1 MCGGWVGRV
10 TGLDNF
16 RDEILDDF
24 LGVVPGKGGLVGDA
38 LEDVN
43 DFLFRGGLEDVIRDA
58 GRWIDDEI
66 IQPVYEF
73 QKVFFQV
80 LIDDPLYAAAMI
92 TAGLIYPPAIP
103 YIVAIKTKSDGGTW
117 EEAIIAG
124 ATAYVTQQVALQVG
138 EYVPG
143 IESELAV
150 ALTDAGL
157 SASTAASVAQVAVGL
172 TASGL
177 TTGTIEVIFGGS
189 FSDGFAEGAITYGA
203 QFAVSKA
210 AGFIED
216 KTGFEFRQSKAQTDA
231 DGNVV
236 TDEFGQTVYE
246 TNASG
251 EIVKE
256 FKKLPNV
263 VQALVVD
270 SIAAELQGKEITKEL
285 LLGSISR
292 SLITEEVVGETLSK
306 IDTALLGGDGNLTED
321 GEYFLSFLTPA
332 VQDAA
337 TAIASMGVGAES
349 GAAAANLLLE
359 AVEEYGLESL
369 GEEFVNNA
377 LFAVDSLRGVID
389 EVTAAKTALDEAVV
403 GYETV
408 AEARNAIAS
417 ELNTISEQYQLE
429 IDRIASDPSGALYTT
444 LVEQFNN
451 SLQAVTDADGNIR
464 YEVKAGDA
472 GYPANLGYTSVE
484 EYYRDVVTQTP
495 TYIDDNGNTQEYAS
509 FEQLQFGLQES
520 KRAAKLY
527 QDTREQYETQLLDY
541 NSQLEAL
548 QTAFDTASTDY
559 KTANDSLLSDVEA
572 LDEEFK
578 VNATA
583 PAIKEFVELI
593 NPTFNADQYVA
604 LNELNISALDA
615 HRHYV
620 EEGAR
625 LGYFVSDAQEDA
637 FEKNAIGQLRSAA
650 ETAIGVPTE
659 RMTTAQLDE
668 FNRLV
673 NTASDDIYYDDLGNF
688 TADKAIQR
696 EYLDAEGNPIV
707 GPFTPEQVASIASA
721 SLSYSPDFVNTIA
734 DIAGGYDSYLAGEGA
749 TVEELLA
756 QDKQTIAKANE
767 VSWLDVLNAG
777 GVGYNET
784 TGRKEYVTALK
795 DGENNLTFF
804 DAITGQNNLLV
815 QGQSIDELAE
825 TSPQSWYEAT
835 KEIFSGIAETAKT
848 RIGDT
853 AELISEAQLI
863 KSQANEEVGR
873 IVADEGEKALWTAGI
888 LAKHAII
895 ESLDFAFTKIDEAAI
910 ALFDPTQASSV
921 LNWSQEGVQAKKDML
936 LTAATD
942 AYEFASNIPQ
952 YKKDFAG
959 TTISG
964 LAGLTQDVVSLIRWS
979 GENTKNT
986 TAYQF
991 AENLIQTTNGWKTDE
1006 FKAGSAELNR
1016 KLSARA
1022 VDDPN
1027 TPQNEAV
1034 IDTLGIIFGAA
1045 ADHPYEF
1052 GLDYIYKEG
1061 IQEIAPLIVGGFT
1074 YAAGKVGAGVLGKDV
1089 SKEFLTKLG
1098 FAASGLTD
1106 IAESAGG
1113 TTEAAYDEALAEIE
1127 AALIARRD
1135 SNENITWS
1143 NKQIEQIADYYAQDI
1158 AVKNGM
1164 FAAMTTAA
1172 LLWAGSAALEK
1183 PNIGLGTGF
1192 DKYDDAFQTYARKMD
1207 TDYKAWLAQ
1216 SGKVAG
1222 KEAVSEFTEE
1232 FLINDNLETML
1243 AEWNPERNVEGNNLF
1258 NGFLG
1263 AVIAGPVT
1271 FSIDAIVNAPSI
1283 DGLDA
1288 TPSFEE
1294 ATGRTRFQS
1303 TGDTTADLLLLNRD
1317 VQETVYAGTADL
1329 ATVLGTYGLS
1339 TDTLDALQDAAN
1351 DPDFLGSY
1359 GQIPD
1364 LADRSQ
1370 NNDVRKP
1377 PPNFTEFPTGTQNEL
1392 YYDPNTDATYKFN
1405 NGDWQLGGSGNN
1417 LSALTPISANPADA
1431 YNYERQGANDAVVS
1445 KPATF
1450 SVFTDPVS
1458 GLEYVLER
1466 AVAYELY
1473 TDDEGTFNFQD
1484 KSGAYLHAYISDAPS
1499 TAQLAQELKR
1509 IADQVV
1515 AEKYSNVTDTTDLAL
1530 VNSAR
1535 NFYTALPAL
1544 TGYVVDT
1551 TAQAFVSPFEQR
1563 ADYLFRDTPQQVLAE
1578 ENPQS
1583 GNTLTGLIKTL
1594 NTLAYRFTNNNIT
1607 QTQFDILWPQ
1617 YKYLFETT
1625 YPIIQTQRELRGL
1638 SADDDIYSTQ
1648 FIDGSVP
1655 TIFSTLPEASG
1666 TVQLDS
1672 QYGPEFNPSS
1682 SYDFNNPE
1690 ASYIPDNLVTAGA
1703 EVTPEVLL
1711 AALYPEGYVTD
1722 GSGRFYA
1729 QKALPTEPVT
1739 TGLYDSWT
1747 DDPEYRPISTQGQSW
1762 RDPLSA
1768 SDAGAQV
1775 LTSNKPID
1783 TRTLYER
1790 LNTLDDGGTL
1800 PSNWAGSNE
1809 FYYNNGVWTYE
1820 NSNGQESYLKKLRKN
1835 ADGTLY
1841 RDANGNYERTDEN
1854 VTTSEELLER
1864 LYPTQLYPAGPPTL
1878 SSAGIDYTTTK
1889 ELNDQYE
1896 ADLLQ
1901 YFFTESIDNGW
1912 AATDAADYVFR
1923 NGQAIA
1929 DNMRGM
1935 DAAAFDAYYVTG
1947 AEGQTFNTIDPS
1959 PPFTASSFKKFM
1971 LDKYNFNE
1979 EDYYASLAN
1988 LGSDPTAVD
1997 TALDVFFSANPDSAK
2012 LNSPTV
2018 QGFITDNY
2026 NSEAD
2031 VTAALKAEFGEDY
2044 IPTAEELDK
2053 YVGSRWISGQK
2064 TNITERIDAEFYT
2077 DAEKTEDVQN
2087 IASIASSRAET
2098 LGYAP
2103 DAFTEAEFAN
2113 LINPELG
2120 QEANVNILNNY
2131 YQSRTIDENRWV
2143 DLLKERLGDELY
2155 LEFGRQGNDTLSDF
2169 QASDLAGER
2178 SRELYAK
2185 YKIGSNVGTVETAD
2199 LAAAFAEAE
2208 AGLPVTGTPPT
2219 PPTPPRERLDGASLR
2234 ELAKS
2239 QYGFTDAQ
2247 YDSFVAYTFRPDL
2260 VDEEN
2265 TTFTA
2270 PSVKTL
2276 AAAEE
2281 AAQLYLTENEV
2292 YVDSTDILDA
2302 TFSQWAQTEEEV
2314 LAEFRKERPD
2324 YELTQADID
2333 KYVGVIGFSD
2343 PDGGQAA
2350 NLTSIDA
2357 EFATEAERDTAVANF
2372 LAAPIGGGFTNADV
2386 YSEAEARAALEEG
2399 FIGRSSFA
2407 DESLTSVITNGVNR
2421 KIPSFSNIAI
2431 NLLGELQIQF
2441 DDSVSVEDQRKY
2453 ARGRLNAT
2461 GYWADIVA
2469 SVAAGESYTTA
2480 DVYALESY
2488 QNLIAEENA
2497 KVTTV
2502 DEVRAY
2508 FESEGFDV
2516 SNLTDEEL
2524 RAIPGLVGDTLDNR
2538 ISDIDS
2544 ANEVDAISVTKQE
2557 VIDYLIDL
2565 GYQESDVKAAADNG
2579 EFSGFTGVNVLERDL
2594 GTFTSSFQETYET
2607 EEQRDA
2613 RLEAEQQ
2620 RADTITA
2627 FGSYTPTEE
2636 EIAQFLDNNEGIAD
2650 YIAPRQFTR
2659 AEAEA
2664 AVAAQGISPT
2674 VTDNDG
2680 NEVPNPTFEVL
2691 VNGLIN
2697 LQGDET
2703 TQATQEAA
2711 AVTQADPYYI
2721 DQGEVDAEFAKYGY
2735 FDTTG
2740 IDTSTYTGEASE
2752 SNLEGTI
2759 SSFVDAN
2766 YSDEAEARAAL
2777 EAEGFIIPE
2786 DFDFTPFVGQFN
2798 NAELGNRVTPFAANN
2813 IVTAEEA
2820 RAALDAV
2827 EGIDAYAVDENGD
2840 YLITDEQLAGL
2851 ELSGQYLQTDLGS
2864 RVDAQ
2869 TVTDAEAIAA
2879 LQAVF
2884 GAEYVPS
2891 AEEIAQFQGLTPQSG
2906 LSTEVARYQDETLNR
2921 LEGDI
2926 GDLTET
2932 VSTLEARIN
2941 GILAAGG
2948 TLDQAIATV
2957 SNDLNISITALQ
2969 DIVTANADKFTTD
2982 LQNTLLEA
2990 NIYTDQRINTIN
3002 QALQNA
3008 IQQFGSD
3015 IEAAKAAAAA
3025 ELGLEVGTL
3034 QGFINANEQ
3043 ALTDLGT
3050 DVTSLTTRVEDVE
3063 DTLAG
3068 VVSQIGQPAV
3078 YDGVGNVITPA
3089 TGLYADIDAMITAGF
3104 TSEQAT
3110 AAIQAVLGDPATGT
3124 GIYAYIDTLD
3134 LATTAQLAAQ
3144 VSSLEDY
3151 VSAQGFATTDDLSG
3165 LSDQIQV
3172 VADALG
3178 KPAEQV
3184 TQEDLDYVNDVIQSN
3199 ILQPDATFTQ
3209 QDLAYD
3215 VNQDGIVNLDDYAI
3229 LEQLYGGDVSVEGL
3243 DPTSQFAA
3251 TGVFATLAEQERQRQ
3266 IDAEAARAAD
3276 LATQQDINEQL
3287 EQQIAQQTQITNVVM
3302 LDQAIREAEQAA
3314 ALQRQRQIQAQQLD
3328 SDLAEIDYIYDFE
3341 GILQRPEQEPL
3352 YGSPFGAGAQQ
3363 FGMRRAA
3370 AKGGLIKNET
3380 DRLIQL
3386 LGE

>member
-1 MCGGWVGRV
+1 M
-10 TGLDNF
+10 
-16 RDEILDDF
+16 
-24 LGVVPGKGGLVGDA
+24 
-38 LEDVN
+38 
-43 DFLFRGGLEDVIRDA
+43 
-58 GRWIDDEI
+58 
-66 IQPVYEF
+66 
-73 QKVFFQV
+73 
-80 LIDDPLYAAAMI
+80 
-92 TAGLIYPPAIP
+92 
-103 YIVAIKTKSDGGTW
+103 
-117 EEAIIAG
+117 
-124 ATAYVTQQVALQVG
+124 
-138 EYVPG
+138 
-143 IESELAV
+143 
-150 ALTDAGL
+150 
-157 SASTAASVAQVAVGL
+157 
-172 TASGL
+172 
-177 TTGTIEVIFGGS
+177 
-189 FSDGFAEGAITYGA
+189 
-203 QFAVSKA
+203 
-210 AGFIED
+210 
-216 KTGFEFRQSKAQTDA
+216 
-231 DGNVV
+231 
-236 TDEFGQTVYE
+236 
-246 TNASG
+246 
-251 EIVKE
+251 
-256 FKKLPNV
+256 
-263 VQALVVD
+263 
-270 SIAAELQGKEITKEL
+270 
-285 LLGSISR
+285 
-292 SLITEEVVGETLSK
+292 
-306 IDTALLGGDGNLTED
+306 
-321 GEYFLSFLTPA
+321 
-332 VQDAA
+332 
-337 TAIASMGVGAES
+337 
-349 GAAAANLLLE
+349 
-359 AVEEYGLESL
+359 
-369 GEEFVNNA
+369 
-377 LFAVDSLRGVID
+377 LR
-389 EVTAAKTALDEAVV
+389 
-403 GYETV
+403 
-408 AEARNAIAS
+408 
-417 ELNTISEQYQLE
+417 
-429 IDRIASDPSGALYTT
+429 
-444 LVEQFNN
+444 
-451 SLQAVTDADGNIR
+451 
-464 YEVKAGDA
+464 
-472 GYPANLGYTSVE
+472 
-484 EYYRDVVTQTP
+484 
-495 TYIDDNGNTQEYAS
+495 
-509 FEQLQFGLQES
+509 
-520 KRAAKLY
+520 
-527 QDTREQYETQLLDY
+527 
-541 NSQLEAL
+541 
-548 QTAFDTASTDY
+548 
-559 KTANDSLLSDVEA
+559 
-572 LDEEFK
+572 
-578 VNATA
+578 
-583 PAIKEFVELI
+583 
-593 NPTFNADQYVA
+593 
-604 LNELNISALDA
+604 
-615 HRHYV
+615 
-620 EEGAR
+620 
-625 LGYFVSDAQEDA
+625 
-637 FEKNAIGQLRSAA
+637 
-650 ETAIGVPTE
+650 
-659 RMTTAQLDE
+659 
-668 FNRLV
+668 
-673 NTASDDIYYDDLGNF
+673 
-688 TADKAIQR
+688 
-696 EYLDAEGNPIV
+696 
-707 GPFTPEQVASIASA
+707 
-721 SLSYSPDFVNTIA
+721 
-734 DIAGGYDSYLAGEGA
+734 
-749 TVEELLA
+749 
-756 QDKQTIAKANE
+756 
-767 VSWLDVLNAG
+767 
-777 GVGYNET
+777 
-784 TGRKEYVTALK
+784 
-795 DGENNLTFF
+795 
-804 DAITGQNNLLV
+804 
-815 QGQSIDELAE
+815 
-825 TSPQSWYEAT
+825 
-835 KEIFSGIAETAKT
+835 
-848 RIGDT
+848 
-853 AELISEAQLI
+853 
-863 KSQANEEVGR
+863 
-873 IVADEGEKALWTAGI
+873 
-888 LAKHAII
+888 
-895 ESLDFAFTKIDEAAI
+895 
-910 ALFDPTQASSV
+910 
-921 LNWSQEGVQAKKDML
+921 
-936 LTAATD
+936 
-942 AYEFASNIPQ
+942 
-952 YKKDFAG
+952 
-959 TTISG
+959 
-964 LAGLTQDVVSLIRWS
+964 
-979 GENTKNT
+979 
-986 TAYQF
+986 
-991 AENLIQTTNGWKTDE
+991 
-1006 FKAGSAELNR
+1006 
-1016 KLSARA
+1016 
-1022 VDDPN
+1022 
-1027 TPQNEAV
+1027 
-1034 IDTLGIIFGAA
+1034 
-1045 ADHPYEF
+1045 
-1052 GLDYIYKEG
+1052 
-1061 IQEIAPLIVGGFT
+1061 
-1074 YAAGKVGAGVLGKDV
+1074 
-1089 SKEFLTKLG
+1089 
-1098 FAASGLTD
+1098 
-1106 IAESAGG
+1106 
-1113 TTEAAYDEALAEIE
+1113 
-1127 AALIARRD
+1127 
-1135 SNENITWS
+1135 
-1143 NKQIEQIADYYAQDI
+1143 
-1158 AVKNGM
+1158 
-1164 FAAMTTAA
+1164 
-1172 LLWAGSAALEK
+1172 
-1183 PNIGLGTGF
+1183 
-1192 DKYDDAFQTYARKMD
+1192 
-1207 TDYKAWLAQ
+1207 
-1216 SGKVAG
+1216 
-1222 KEAVSEFTEE
+1222 
-1232 FLINDNLETML
+1232 
-1243 AEWNPERNVEGNNLF
+1243 
-1258 NGFLG
+1258 
-1263 AVIAGPVT
+1263 
-1271 FSIDAIVNAPSI
+1271 
-1283 DGLDA
+1283 
-1288 TPSFEE
+1288 
-1294 ATGRTRFQS
+1294 
-1303 TGDTTADLLLLNRD
+1303 
-1317 VQETVYAGTADL
+1317 
-1329 ATVLGTYGLS
+1329 
-1339 TDTLDALQDAAN
+1339 
-1351 DPDFLGSY
+1351 
-1359 GQIPD
+1359 
-1364 LADRSQ
+1364 
-1370 NNDVRKP
+1370 
-1377 PPNFTEFPTGTQNEL
+1377 
-1392 YYDPNTDATYKFN
+1392 
-1405 NGDWQLGGSGNN
+1405 
-1417 LSALTPISANPADA
+1417 
-1431 YNYERQGANDAVVS
+1431 
-1445 KPATF
+1445 
-1450 SVFTDPVS
+1450 
-1458 GLEYVLER
+1458 
-1466 AVAYELY
+1466 
-1473 TDDEGTFNFQD
+1473 
-1484 KSGAYLHAYISDAPS
+1484 
-1499 TAQLAQELKR
+1499 
-1509 IADQVV
+1509 
-1515 AEKYSNVTDTTDLAL
+1515 
-1530 VNSAR
+1530 
-1535 NFYTALPAL
+1535 
-1544 TGYVVDT
+1544 
-1551 TAQAFVSPFEQR
+1551 
-1563 ADYLFRDTPQQVLAE
+1563 
-1578 ENPQS
+1578 
-1583 GNTLTGLIKTL
+1583 
-1594 NTLAYRFTNNNIT
+1594 
-1607 QTQFDILWPQ
+1607 
-1617 YKYLFETT
+1617 
-1625 YPIIQTQRELRGL
+1625 
-1638 SADDDIYSTQ
+1638 
-1648 FIDGSVP
+1648 
-1655 TIFSTLPEASG
+1655 
-1666 TVQLDS
+1666 
-1672 QYGPEFNPSS
+1672 
-1682 SYDFNNPE
+1682 
-1690 ASYIPDNLVTAGA
+1690 
-1703 EVTPEVLL
+1703 
-1711 AALYPEGYVTD
+1711 
-1722 GSGRFYA
+1722 
-1729 QKALPTEPVT
+1729 
-1739 TGLYDSWT
+1739 
-1747 DDPEYRPISTQGQSW
+1747 
-1762 RDPLSA
+1762 
-1768 SDAGAQV
+1768 
-1775 LTSNKPID
+1775 SNKPID

-1809 FYYNNGVWTYE
+1809 FYYNNGVWTYK

-1841 RDANGNYERTDEN
+1841 RDADGNYERTDEN

-1997 TALDVFFSANPDSAK
+1997 TALDAFFSANPDSAK
-2012 LNSPTV
+2012 LNSTTI

-2053 YVGSRWISGQK
+2053 YVGSRWLSGQK

-2077 DAEKTEDVQN
+2077 DAEKAEDVQN
-2087 IASIASSRAET
+2087 IVNIATNRAST
-2098 LGYAP
+2098 LGYDP
-2103 DAFTEAEFAN
+2103 NAFTEAEFAN
-2113 LINPELG
+2113 LINPELS
-2120 QEANVNILNNY
+2120 QEANIDILNNY
-2131 YQSRTIDENRWV
+2131 FNSRIIDENRWV

-2155 LEFGRQGNDTLSDF
+2155 LEFGRQGDDTLSDF
-2169 QASDLAGER
+2169 EARGLAAAR

-2185 YKIGSNVGTVETAD
+2185 YNIGSNVGTVETAD
-2199 LAAAFAEAE
+2199 LTAAFAEAE

-2239 QYGFTDAQ
+2239 QYGYTDAQ
-2247 YDSFVAYTFRPDL
+2247 YDGYLRFTFAGSNLSDVPIADVEAQMEAY
-2260 VDEEN
+2260 
-2265 TTFTA
+2265 
-2270 PSVKTL
+2270 L
-2276 AAAEE
+2276 A
-2281 AAQLYLTENEV
+2281 ENEV
-2292 YVDSTDILDA
+2292 YADSTDILAA
-2302 TFSQWAQTEEEV
+2302 TIGQYVVTEEEV
-2314 LAEFRKERPD
+2314 LAEFRKDRPD
-2324 YELTQADID
+2324 YELTQADRD
-2333 KYVGVIGFSD
+2333 KYVGVRYF
-2343 PDGGQAA
+2343 PDADGSTLEELYQ
-2350 NLTSIDA
+2350 IDA
-2357 EFATEAERDTAVANF
+2357 EFASQAERDAAVANF
-2372 LAAPIGGGFTNADV
+2372 LAQDIGGGFTNADV
-2386 YSEAEARAALEEG
+2386 YSEAEVRAALEEG
-2399 FIGRSSFA
+2399 LIGSSSFSDGA
-2407 DESLTSVITNGVNR
+2407 LKSTIASGVNR
-2421 KIPSFSNIAI
+2421 KIPRFTTIAD
-2431 NLLGELQIQF
+2431 NLLDNLQIQF
-2441 DDSVSVEDQRKY
+2441 DDSVSVEDQTKY
-2453 ARGRLNAT
+2453 ARGRLNS

-2469 SVAAGESYTTA
+2469 SIAAGESYTVD

-2508 FESEGFDV
+2508 FESEGLDV

-2524 RAIPGLVGDTLDNR
+2524 RAIPGLVGDTQGAE

-2544 ANEVDAISVTKQE
+2544 ANAADAISVTNQE
-2557 VIDYLIDL
+2557 VVDYLLGL
-2565 GYQESDVKAAADNG
+2565 GYEQSDIDAADL
-2579 EFSGFTGVNVLERDL
+2579 SGFTGINVLESDL
-2594 GTFTSSFQETYET
+2594 GTSTSSFQDTYET
-2607 EEQRDA
+2607 TNERLA
-2613 RLEAEQQ
+2613 REAEEQQ

-2636 EIAQFLDNNEGIAD
+2636 EIAQFLDNNEGIAA
-2650 YIAPRQFTR
+2650 YIDPRQFTR

-2740 IDTSTYTGEASE
+2740 IDTSTYTGETSE
-2752 SNLEGTI
+2752 SGLEGTI

-2941 GILAAGG
+2941 GILATGG